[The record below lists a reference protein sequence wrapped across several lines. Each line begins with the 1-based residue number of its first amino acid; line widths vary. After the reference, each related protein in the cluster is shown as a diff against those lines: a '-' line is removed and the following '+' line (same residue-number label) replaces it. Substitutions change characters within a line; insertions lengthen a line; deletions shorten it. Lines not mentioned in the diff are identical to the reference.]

1 MKSDRGKDLEMNI
14 LKTMF
19 LFIAI
24 GLSMLSISACSEERA
39 KPLTA
44 AEEAKARLAAIEAKY
59 SQDEAPPASSD
70 FVMPDWA
77 PDGFPFPDN
86 TAVVHH
92 TGNLYGGAVNLR
104 TRNAL
109 QTVVEFYLVAI
120 PEDGWELGASRPAD
134 HYYLF
139 KKNGQQV
146 IITVLKEPGDDSQT
160 RTKMTF
166 LL

>member
-1 MKSDRGKDLEMNI
+1 MNI
-14 LKTMF
+14 TKTLF

-24 GLSMLSISACSEERA
+24 GLSILSMTACSEEKP

-44 AEEAKARLAAIEAKY
+44 AEEAKARLAEIDAKY
-59 SQDEAPPASSD
+59 SQDETPPASTD

-77 PDGFPFPDN
+77 PDGFPFPDK
-86 TAVVHH
+86 TTVVHH

-104 TRNAL
+104 TRNAP
-109 QTVVEFYLVAI
+109 QNVVEFYLAAI
-120 PEDGWELGASRPAD
+120 PRDGWELGTSRPAD

-139 KKNGQQV
+139 KKDGQQV

>member
-1 MKSDRGKDLEMNI
+1 MNI
-14 LKTMF
+14 MKTLF
-19 LFIAI
+19 LLIAV
-24 GLSMLSISACSEERA
+24 GLSMLSINACSEEKA

-44 AEEAKARLAAIEAKY
+44 AEEAQARLDTIKEKY
-59 SQDEAPPASSD
+59 SQDEIPSASSD

-77 PDGFPFPDN
+77 PDGFPFPDK
-86 TAVVHH
+86 TTVLHH
-92 TGNLYGGAVNLR
+92 SGNLYGGAVNLR

-109 QTVVEFYLVAI
+109 QDVVKFYLVAI
-120 PEDGWELGASRPAD
+120 PQDGWELGTSRPAG

-160 RTKMTF
+160 RTKMNF
-166 LL
+166 VL